1 MLKIPSFCDIH
12 THGCMGY
19 DFATATAEQM
29 AVMADFYAK
38 NGITAVLPTLTALK
52 ESDYERQIT
61 ALLPFIRDENCPFVG
76 INLEGPFL
84 APSKK
89 GAINGDLLC
98 GIDLPLINRLWNLSE
113 GNIKILTVAPELDG
127 FDELCSFAQ
136 GKFILAV
143 GHTTA
148 NAQTAHNAFAMGASH
163 VTHLFNAMNPLHHRE
178 PNLIGAALASSVTK
192 EIICDGVHLDET
204 LVKMLFKGFADEM
217 VMISDSMSATGLND
231 GEYALSGQPVYVKNG
246 KATLENGT
254 IAGSCMSLLDDVKT
268 ALKWGIDVEKIIHSS
283 STLPHKI
290 LGITPNHTITLD
302 DNYNIISVDKKLP

>member
-1 MLKIPSFCDIH
+1 
-12 THGCMGY
+12 MGY

-52 ESDYERQIT
+52 EADYERQIAT
-61 ALLPFIRDENCPFVG
+61 LLPFIRDENCPFVG

-127 FDELCSFAQ
+127 FDELCSFAR

-143 GHTTA
+143 GHTSA
-148 NAQTAHNAFAMGASH
+148 DAKTAHNAFAMGASH

-217 VMISDSMSATGLND
+217 VMISDSMAATGLND

-254 IAGSCMSLLDDVKT
+254 IAGSCMSLFDDVKT
-268 ALKWGIDVEKIIHSS
+268 ALKWGIDV
-283 STLPHKI
+283 
-290 LGITPNHTITLD
+290 
-302 DNYNIISVDKKLP
+302 DKKLP

>member
-1 MLKIPSFCDIH
+1 
-12 THGCMGY
+12 MGY

-38 NGITAVLPTLTALK
+38 NGIMAVLPTITALK
-52 ESDYERQIT
+52 ESDYERQIST
-61 ALLPFIRDENCPFVG
+61 LLPFIRDENCPFVG

-98 GIDLPLINRLWNLSE
+98 GIDLPLINRLWNLSQ
-113 GNIKILTVAPELDG
+113 GTIKILTVAPELDG
-127 FDELCSFAQ
+127 FDELCSFAR
-136 GKFILAV
+136 GKFIISL
-143 GHTTA
+143 GHTACDT
-148 NAQTAHNAFAMGASH
+148 QTALDAIKMGASH

-231 GEYALSGQPVYVKNG
+231 GEYALSGQPVYVKKG

-254 IAGSCMSLLDDVKT
+254 IAGSCMSLLDDVKR
-268 ALKWGIDVEKIIHSS
+268 ALRWGIDVDKIIHSS

-290 LGITPNHTITLD
+290 LGISPKSTITLD

>member
-1 MLKIPSFCDIH
+1 
-12 THGCMGY
+12 MGY

-61 ALLPFIRDENCPFVG
+61 TLLPFIRDENCAFVG

-127 FDELCSFAQ
+127 FDELCNFAQ

-143 GHTTA
+143 GHTSADAKTA
-148 NAQTAHNAFAMGASH
+148 LSAFAMGASH

-204 LVKMLFKGFADEM
+204 LVKMLFKGFGDEM
-217 VMISDSMSATGLND
+217 VMISDSMAATGLND
-231 GEYALSGQPVYVKNG
+231 GVYELSGQPVYVKNG

-254 IAGSCMSLLDDVKT
+254 IAGSCMSLLDDVKR
-268 ALKWGIDVEKIIHSS
+268 ALKWGIDVKKIIHSS

-290 LGITPNHTITLD
+290 LGISPKSTITLD

>member
-1 MLKIPSFCDIH
+1 
-12 THGCMGY
+12 MGY

-52 ESDYERQIT
+52 ESDYERQIAT
-61 ALLPFIRDENCPFVG
+61 LLPFIRDENCPFVG

-98 GIDLPLINRLWNLSE
+98 GIDLSLINRLWNLSE

-143 GHTTA
+143 GHTSADAKTA
-148 NAQTAHNAFAMGASH
+148 LSAFEKGASH

-178 PNLIGAALASSVTK
+178 PNLIGTALASSVTK

-204 LVKMLFKGFADEM
+204 LVKMLFKGFGDEM
-217 VMISDSMSATGLND
+217 VMISDSMAATGLND
-231 GEYALSGQPVYVKNG
+231 GVYELSGQPVFVKNG

-254 IAGSCMSLLDDVKT
+254 IAGSCMSLLADVKT

-290 LGITPNHTITLD
+290 LGIENKHTITLD
-302 DNYNIISVDKKLP
+302 DNYNIISVDKK